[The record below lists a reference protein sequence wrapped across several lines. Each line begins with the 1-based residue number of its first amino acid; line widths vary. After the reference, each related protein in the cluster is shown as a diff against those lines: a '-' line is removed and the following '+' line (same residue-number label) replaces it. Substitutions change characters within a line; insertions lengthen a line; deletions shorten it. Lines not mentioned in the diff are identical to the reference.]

1 LVNQVDKNVHM
12 LASNLLQKIADG
24 ESDVVAGT
32 EQLFLMIMRTAKYDE
47 QIRRLELVTVLP
59 TYLFSLALTKTGA
72 ANEVILAKTA
82 E

>member
-47 QIRRLELVTVLP
+47 LIRRLELVTVLP

>member
-1 LVNQVDKNVHM
+1 M

-47 QIRRLELVTVLP
+47 LIRRLELVTVLP